1 MVITGA
7 GAEIR
12 GLYGYRLSKRVK
24 ASSAFVVNIL
34 SLKLEYEEVTI
45 KYLNIWRQ
53 IPTELSE
60 RVQSDSFWWIEKV
73 RRG

>member
-45 KYLNIWRQ
+45 KYLNI
-53 IPTELSE
+53 
-60 RVQSDSFWWIEKV
+60 
-73 RRG
+73 